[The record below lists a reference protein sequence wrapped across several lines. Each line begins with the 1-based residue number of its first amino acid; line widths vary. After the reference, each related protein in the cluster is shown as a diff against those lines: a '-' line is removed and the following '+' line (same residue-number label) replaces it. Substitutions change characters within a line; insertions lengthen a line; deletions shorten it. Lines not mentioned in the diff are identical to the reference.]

1 MPTRKLILY
10 YGLQRHKT
18 HIAPEC
24 DAKPI
29 RYVTLHFRDRRG
41 EALLCYKNRTEFTV
55 LMCER
60 EPYLYGF
67 HFGAKT
73 IQDSVNIACLN

>member
-1 MPTRKLILY
+1 MPTRKDILC

-24 DAKPI
+24 DAKTI

-41 EALLCYKNRTEFTV
+41 EALLRYKNRTEIAV

-60 EPYLYGF
+60 EPYPVLF
-67 HFGAKT
+67 WFRR
-73 IQDSVNIACLN
+73 

>member
-1 MPTRKLILY
+1 MPTQKVILY

-24 DAKPI
+24 DAKTI

-41 EALLCYKNRTEFTV
+41 EALLRYKNRTEITV

-60 EPYLYGF
+60 ESSPLWF
-67 HFGAKT
+67 WFRR
-73 IQDSVNIACLN
+73 

>member
-1 MPTRKLILY
+1 MPTRKDILY

-29 RYVTLHFRDRRG
+29 RYVTLNFRDRRG
-41 EALLCYKNRTEFTV
+41 EALLCYKNRTEITV

-60 EPYLYGF
+60 EPYPVLF
-67 HFGAKT
+67 WFRR
-73 IQDSVNIACLN
+73 

>member
-1 MPTRKLILY
+1 MPTQKVILY

-24 DAKPI
+24 DAQTI

-41 EALLCYKNRTEFTV
+41 EALLRYKNRTEITV

-60 EPYLYGF
+60 ESSALWF
-67 HFGAKT
+67 WFRR
-73 IQDSVNIACLN
+73 